1 MDENEAFAS
10 MMDVLRALY
19 HWKEVV
25 RSTAAVVR
33 AVHASTVLQR
43 TQIAA
48 RFLFT
53 WRLAAFRKKRA
64 REVQR
69 AQIEAEERAAQN
81 LEAKGQFMLI
91 RMSWIVSN
99 RSIFEW
105 RSMVNECCRWS
116 GCSKAAQK
124 MALRMLSS
132 NLVAV
137 MDRWHE
143 QAASVHQADGICR
156 WLVC

>member
-1 MDENEAFAS
+1 MRPPYCNAHKS
-10 MMDVLRALY
+10 LRASCSLG
-19 HWKEVV
+19 
-25 RSTAAVVR
+25 
-33 AVHASTVLQR
+33 VLL
-43 TQIAA
+43 
-48 RFLFT
+48 LFE
-53 WRLAAFRKKRA
+53 KKRA

-81 LEAKGQFMLI
+81 LEAKGQFMLM
-91 RMSWIVSN
+91 RMSWIVLN

-105 RSMVNECCRWS
+105 RSMVNERCRWS

-156 WLVC
+156 WLGC